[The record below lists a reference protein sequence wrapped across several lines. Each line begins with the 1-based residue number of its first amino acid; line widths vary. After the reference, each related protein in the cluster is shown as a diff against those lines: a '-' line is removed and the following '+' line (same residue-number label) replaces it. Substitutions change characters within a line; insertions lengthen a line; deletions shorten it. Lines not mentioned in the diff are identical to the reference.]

1 MKIPQ
6 YITAM
11 VISEWKFQY
20 YSYRRIYH
28 FNSAIWHS
36 WSRSNLKILDF
47 SLLLCNALCNDNGL
61 HIPFS
66 FPLPLTIC
74 NLPWWVV
81 FTKIAF
87 WMQWTLK
94 SISQQRQ
101 DILLQAVSLTDLHQP
116 TSNRDNN
123 VFKYKKRLRY
133 FTHHKLFLTVAHPN
147 KEA

>member
-1 MKIPQ
+1 MSRKYHNISLPWLSVSESFSIAIITEFITSAVQSDIPDQ
-6 YITAM
+6 H
-11 VISEWKFQY
+11 Q
-20 YSYRRIYH
+20 
-28 FNSAIWHS
+28 
-36 WSRSNLKILDF
+36 ILDF
-47 SLLLCNALCNDNGL
+47 SLLLCSALCNDNGL
-61 HIPFS
+61 HTPFS

-101 DILLQAVSLTDLHQP
+101 DILLQAVSPTDLHQP

-123 VFKYKKRLRY
+123 VFKYKKRLGY